1 MCDEAVDDCLATLK
15 CISDWFITSEI
26 LEKVDNALYAN
37 DDILFY
43 NNDFDKVKLNANLKH
58 IFLL

>member
-15 CISDWFITSEI
+15 CISDWFITSKI
-26 LEKVDNALYAN
+26 LEKFDNALYAN